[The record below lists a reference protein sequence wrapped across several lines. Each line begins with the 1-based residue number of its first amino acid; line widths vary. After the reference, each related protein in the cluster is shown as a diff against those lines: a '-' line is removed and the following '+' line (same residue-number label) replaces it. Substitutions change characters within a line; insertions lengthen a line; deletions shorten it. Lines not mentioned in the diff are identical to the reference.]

1 MVRSVL
7 VGLDGSAYSDSAVAL
22 GIDWARRFDAL
33 VVGLGIVDKPS
44 IFQPE
49 MVPLGA
55 DAYKQP
61 ADEARLARA
70 TRQVEQFLEKFSLRC
85 AEAGVSSKVLE
96 DVGNPYEQILREA
109 QRYDVILLG
118 KQTYF
123 HFATQEGPCETLK
136 SVLKNTPR
144 PVVTVPEKLGAGT
157 SIVIAYDGSL
167 QAARALQAFQG
178 LGLDSTQPVHV
189 VTVGKDHIEACRHTD
204 RAIEFLAFHGIKA
217 TAHALATSESPA
229 QILLQ
234 QISKLDGRLVVM
246 GAYGQPALKEFFLG
260 SVTRTLLK
268 ESPVPLFLYH

>member
-144 PVVTVPEKLGAGT
+144 PVVTVPGCIPVSALGRGAQTAGAGGAG
-157 SIVIAYDGSL
+157 VG
-167 QAARALQAFQG
+167 AR
-178 LGLDSTQPVHV
+178 TRPVGAGAV
-189 VTVGKDHIEACRHTD
+189 VFAQVGGT
-204 RAIEFLAFHGIKA
+204 
-217 TAHALATSESPA
+217 
-229 QILLQ
+229 
-234 QISKLDGRLVVM
+234 
-246 GAYGQPALKEFFLG
+246 
-260 SVTRTLLK
+260 
-268 ESPVPLFLYH
+268 